1 MSELRQVFVG
11 PDGKLFDT
19 KAEALAY
26 LRRPKIKEALLLVT
40 AKNVELTEWLMEN
53 QEKVEMAF
61 ETGTIRRVSKSDHN
75 KLRKALEALKEHS
88 DDHKLSFLIE
98 NSDAMLDSFRWPSV
112 KRMDDAEK
120 ALVARNTLLA
130 ATENNEK
137 LVDWILGNKDMI
149 LSAYEAG
156 IEKRQINEKA
166 ANALAEYRAKKAAEK
181 AAKAQTA

>member
-1 MSELRQVFVG
+1 
-11 PDGKLFDT
+11 
-19 KAEALAY
+19 
-26 LRRPKIKEALLLVT
+26 
-40 AKNVELTEWLMEN
+40 MEN